1 MTPELLLSCGVALYG
16 ERWQSELARDLDV
29 TDRTVRRWLA
39 GDQPVPSGVA
49 VDLLRLLTERAS
61 DIDDLLHMLKRAGA
75 P

>member
-1 MTPELLLSCGVALYG
+1 MTPKLLTECGCALYG
-16 ERWQSELARDLDV
+16 ERWQSEIARDLGV

-61 DIDDLLHMLKRAGA
+61 DIDDLLPRLKRAGA